1 MKTSAYII
9 LTKSGVVSLRK
20 GKPKLN
26 SNQVAVK
33 LNLTISDKFFERF
46 VPEVNIGV
54 PDDYVSKP
62 EIDVE
67 LKGGTMDKLLG
78 EDKP

>member
-1 MKTSAYII
+1 MKTSAYVI
-9 LTKSGVVSLRK
+9 LTKHGVLSLRK

-26 SNQVAVK
+26 SNEVAVR

-46 VPEVNIGV
+46 VPEVDIDV
-54 PDDYVSKP
+54 PDDYVAKP
-62 EIDVE
+62 EIGVE

-78 EDKP
+78 EDDT